1 MTAAR
6 THRTDV
12 QIRFGDTDALGHIN
26 NAAYAQY
33 AELARLDFLHHL
45 GTRVSSLI
53 IARLAIDFR
62 RQVDF
67 REPVHVESWVERMGR
82 SSIGLRH
89 AVYAAGE
96 LAADIES
103 VVVVFDYEAGR
114 SMEIPGELRDALAP
128 FLAGAE
134 AAAR

>member
-6 THRTDV
+6 KHRTDIQV
-12 QIRFGDTDALGHIN
+12 RFGDTDALGHIN

-33 AELARLDFLHHL
+33 AELARLDFLRQL
-45 GTRVSSLI
+45 GRPVSSLI
-53 IARLAIDFR
+53 LARLAIDFR

-67 REPVHVESWVERMGR
+67 VEPVHVETWVERLGR

-89 AVYAAGE
+89 AVHAAGE
-96 LAADIES
+96 LAAEIES

-114 SMEIPGELRDALAP
+114 SVEMSGGLREALARWAP
-128 FLAGAE
+128 
-134 AAAR
+134 AAVE